1 MNKKMSRTIEKIKEN
16 CQHCLGDGCGICSS
30 KIARIKK
37 YNDAGIPNV
46 FWNRNIKEFYG
57 NEIFKQNIKKYASNI
72 DDWYDS
78 GKSLLLVGSLGTG
91 KSYMASCCLK
101 LAIVKGYSG
110 LYVNMMDII
119 NNILNDKSSTI
130 LNDILERDFVV
141 IDEFDERWIFPS
153 EKVEQIF
160 SSNMEYIFRN
170 RFQNGLPTIICSN
183 TSEIDNVVKG
193 YHSKAFASLKE
204 KYAEV
209 IFVAGGDLRRKKC

>member
-1 MNKKMSRTIEKIKEN
+1 M
-16 CQHCLGDGCGICSS
+16 
-30 KIARIKK
+30 
-37 YNDAGIPNV
+37 
-46 FWNRNIKEFYG
+46 
-57 NEIFKQNIKKYASNI
+57 SNI

-78 GKSLLLVGSLGTG
+78 GKSLLLVGSLGT
-91 KSYMASCCLK
+91 KSYMASCLK

-160 SSNMEYIFRN
+160 SSNMEYILEQISKWFTYNNMFKHIRN
-170 RFQNGLPTIICSN
+170 
-183 TSEIDNVVKG
+183 
-193 YHSKAFASLKE
+193 
-204 KYAEV
+204 
-209 IFVAGGDLRRKKC
+209 

>member
-1 MNKKMSRTIEKIKEN
+1 MNQKIKRIIDKIKDD
-16 CQHCLGDGCGICSS
+16 CTRCTGSGCDLCTPKVS
-30 KIARIKK
+30 RIKK
-37 YNDAGIPNV
+37 YSEAGIPNI
-46 FWNRNIKEFYG
+46 FWDKNIKEFYG
-57 NEIFKQNIKKYASNI
+57 NNVFKESIKKYATDI
-72 DDWYDS
+72 DSWYDS

-110 LYVNMMDII
+110 LYINMMDII
-119 NNILNDKSSTI
+119 NNILNDKSSSV
-130 LNDILERDFVV
+130 LNDILNKDFVV

-183 TSEIDNVVKG
+183 TSEIDNVIKG
-193 YHSKAFASLKE
+193 YHSKAFSSLKE
-204 KYAEV
+204 KYAD
-209 IFVAGGDLRRKKC
+209 IIYVAGGDLRRKKC